1 MGNFQLHF
9 TVFGRREA
17 ARQRDRRWHFL
28 RNYVKIM
35 NWVIYFKNRMWHYPI
50 KALSGSALL
59 FLGGVRPPANAMG
72 AGITEDMVKR
82 AIVKILSQV

>member
-50 KALSGSALL
+50 KA
-59 FLGGVRPPANAMG
+59 
-72 AGITEDMVKR
+72 
-82 AIVKILSQV
+82 